1 MTNIEQIMQ
10 IPDMFLRTRM
20 ILHGFLS
27 GIHRVPYKGV
37 SAEFSQYREYVQGD
51 DFRRIDF
58 KLFRRTE
65 KFYVKES
72 ENEINTD
79 VNILLD
85 ISKSMDFNL
94 KPVYSQTL
102 MFLIAY
108 VAQMQSDRI
117 GYSTFSNTLTLLRT
131 PSRTR
136 EIMSLVMR
144 DIGKIQYAGI
154 TDIRRVISEY
164 SSYLKRNSFVIMISD
179 CAYNPEDLKHLL
191 KTLRTMGN
199 DVILFHVNDYLE
211 TDRHILS
218 KNRLKDMET
227 GSIMDNSSYSKRIDE
242 FKRHSEKLYN
252 DAIENHYDY
261 VHFFTNE
268 DMYKALESFF
278 KRRH

>member
-1 MTNIEQIMQ
+1 
-10 IPDMFLRTRM
+10 
-20 ILHGFLS
+20 
-27 GIHRVPYKGV
+27 
-37 SAEFSQYREYVQGD
+37 
-51 DFRRIDF
+51 
-58 KLFRRTE
+58 
-65 KFYVKES
+65 
-72 ENEINTD
+72 
-79 VNILLD
+79 
-85 ISKSMDFNL
+85 
-94 KPVYSQTL
+94 
-102 MFLIAY
+102 
-108 VAQMQSDRI
+108 
-117 GYSTFSNTLTLLRT
+117 
-131 PSRTR
+131 
-136 EIMSLVMR
+136 
-144 DIGKIQYAGI
+144 
-154 TDIRRVISEY
+154 
-164 SSYLKRNSFVIMISD
+164 MISD